1 MPNRETH
8 FGIALLIFGVY
19 AFILYKFFS
28 LNYIYYSISVFV
40 GAILPDILDP
50 WSKENRYE
58 HRRFFHSTNLLK
70 PLWVVC
76 GISLILSF
84 LFPKFIILL
93 FFVLGYLSHLLA
105 DSVKS
110 YSWSKGLPT
119 YAFVSG
125 KFVKKG

>member
-8 FGIALLIFGVY
+8 FGIALLIFLVY
-19 AFILYKFFS
+19 AFILYQFFS
-28 LNYIYYSISVFV
+28 FNYISYGVSVFL

-70 PLWVVC
+70 PLWIVC

-84 LFPKFIILL
+84 LFSEFIILL
-93 FFVLGYLSHLLA
+93 FFGLGYLSHLLA

-119 YAFVSG
+119 YDFSSG
-125 KFVKKG
+125 KFTKKN